1 MGADVNNRARNG
13 IPNLIHACLNSEE
26 NEDFCIDLIKAG
38 ADVLLVDEVKMI
50 QSLLEKKNI
59 FLYIENKTYSFT

>member
-38 ADVLLVDEVKMI
+38 ADVLLIDEVKNDLI
-50 QSLLEKKNI
+50 I
-59 FLYIENKTYSFT
+59 IY